1 MQEKK
6 SKIIHLA
13 IALNNL
19 HHRISILV
27 KINTVILHMFLLQW
41 LKNSAFPRNTN
52 AVENVHCSCFFS
64 FLSIV
69 CVCVCVYVCVCVCV
83 CVCVGS
89 CGKWHLSFST
99 RD

>member
-69 CVCVCVYVCVCVCV
+69 CVCVCMCVCVWGHV
-83 CVCVGS
+83 VNGILVSQPGIEPVAP
-89 CGKWHLSFST
+89 
-99 RD
+99 